1 MACKGHCRCKQIV
14 INLQTGNLIF
24 TILQDVKVKNKGVL
38 GMEEF
43 VIEGGIPLQGTV
55 TPSGN
60 KNAALPLLAACLLT
74 EEPVVLRNIPQ
85 IRDVLAMRRLLESL
99 GSSIEELDANSWR
112 ITTRNLTTAHLDP
125 ELCRRIRASILIAG
139 PVVARTGSLQLP
151 PPGGDVIGR
160 RRLDTHILALRGLG
174 ATIKYDRVFD
184 ISAKELRGADI
195 LLDEASVTATE
206 NAVMA
211 AVLAK
216 GETKLRNAASEPHVQ
231 ELCQFLNVLGAQ
243 IQGIGSNTLHITGVQ
258 KLQGGEFTIGPDL
271 LEVVSYIGAAVVT
284 RGSIRIHNAG
294 VQYLEM
300 INQVFHRLG
309 VHWQVEGND
318 LIVPSDQPLNV
329 MSDLDGALPEIKTNV
344 WPAFPTDLTSIAITV
359 ATQTSGSVL
368 FHDWMFSGRMYFT
381 DKLVGMGARIILC
394 DPYRCLVQGPTQL
407 YGEKLESPDIRAGMA
422 LLLASLAAKGQSKI
436 RNIVQIERGYER
448 VDEKLKSLGANIRRA
463 SE

>member
-1 MACKGHCRCKQIV
+1 
-14 INLQTGNLIF
+14 
-24 TILQDVKVKNKGVL
+24 
-38 GMEEF
+38 MEEF

-74 EEPVVLRNIPQ
+74 EEPVILRNIPQ
-85 IRDVLAMRRLLESL
+85 IRDVLAMRKLLESL

-112 ITTRNLTTAHLDP
+112 ITTRDLTTAYLDP

-216 GETKLRNAASEPHVQ
+216 GETRLRNAASEPHVQ
-231 ELCQFLNVLGAQ
+231 ELCQFLNILGAQ

-309 VHWQVEGND
+309 VYWQVEGND
-318 LIVPSDQPLNV
+318 LIVPSNQPLNV